1 MMGDVVIAI
10 SLGAL
15 AAAYA
20 TGWRNLGTR
29 AKPWQF
35 AAFAGALATLLVALL
50 SPVASD
56 AGTSLTDHMVQHV
69 LLLAVVPPLL
79 LAGRTG
85 TTILFAL
92 PVRRRR
98 RALVAT
104 APLVRAAR
112 QPVSVAAAVVVQLGT
127 MAIWHTPSVYDAAA
141 THEALHAFEHLTLL
155 GTALL
160 LWWTV
165 ASAMR
170 SRPAVA
176 LAALFAASLG
186 CTALGAAMVLT
197 HDAWYPL
204 YTRFDGRDAL
214 GYQQIAGVLM
224 WGFANLI
231 LVVTTCA
238 VVAIWLVRLERSSPS
253 RPVGSAVP
261 HAPGWPGP

>member
-98 RALVAT
+98 RALARD
-104 APLVRAAR
+104 RAAR
-112 QPVSVAAAVVVQLGT
+112 AR
-127 MAIWHTPSVYDAAA
+127 
-141 THEALHAFEHLTLL
+141 
-155 GTALL
+155 
-160 LWWTV
+160 
-165 ASAMR
+165 R
-170 SRPAVA
+170 SP
-176 LAALFAASLG
+176 
-186 CTALGAAMVLT
+186 
-197 HDAWYPL
+197 
-204 YTRFDGRDAL
+204 
-214 GYQQIAGVLM
+214 AGVGRGGRRRTARDHGDL
-224 WGFANLI
+224 AH
-231 LVVTTCA
+231 A
-238 VVAIWLVRLERSSPS
+238 VGLRRRRDP
-253 RPVGSAVP
+253 
-261 HAPGWPGP
+261 